1 MEAMHAM
8 SKYDAAVFDMDGLLV
23 DSESVW
29 AKALRTTFAE
39 YGFEMSYET
48 SISFV
53 GTATYEEERCI
64 REMYHDDPRAMEA
77 FRAHE
82 KLAISMLRNE
92 GLPVKE
98 GARELLE
105 ELSKLGIPCAVASGS
120 PRGLVEAELGNAG
133 LLEFFRFIV
142 TSEGGIPSKP
152 APDIFL
158 VASERLGTDPV
169 RTVVFE
175 DSPAGVEA
183 AVAAGM
189 PVIVVPDLV
198 APTAEQEALCVA
210 RCDTLREAIAY
221 L

>member
-1 MEAMHAM
+1 MVRMGYE
-8 SKYDAAVFDMDGLLV
+8 AAVFDMDGLLV

-39 YGFEMSYET
+39 YGYEMSYET

-53 GTATYEEERCI
+53 GTATYEEERRI

-82 KLAISMLRNE
+82 KLAISMLYGD
-92 GLPVKE
+92 GLPVKD

-105 ELSKLGIPCAVASGS
+105 ELASRGIPCAVASGS
-120 PRGLVEAELGNAG
+120 PRELVEAELGNAD
-133 LLEFFRFIV
+133 LLKHFRFIV

-158 VASERLGTDPV
+158 IAAERLGTDPA
-169 RTVVFE
+169 RTIVFE

-183 AVAAGM
+183 AVAAKM

-198 APTAEQEALCVA
+198 EPTAEQEALCVA
-210 RCDTLREAIAY
+210 RCRSLREAIAY